1 MSVPKGGLA
10 VRRSLCT
17 VMFVSWV
24 NLGAC
29 SLLGGQQTAKPAFEH
44 EVQRKGVDEL
54 RGGACRMRDF
64 M

>member
-1 MSVPKGGLA
+1 
-10 VRRSLCT
+10 
-17 VMFVSWV
+17 MFVSWV